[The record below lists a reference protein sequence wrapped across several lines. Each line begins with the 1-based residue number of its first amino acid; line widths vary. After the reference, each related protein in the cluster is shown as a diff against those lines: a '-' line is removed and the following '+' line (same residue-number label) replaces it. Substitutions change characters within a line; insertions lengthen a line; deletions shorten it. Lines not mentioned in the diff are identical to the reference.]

1 MGLIIAL
8 MIISGWLIH
17 LTYILIYQ
25 EVNLTDAWFWLHLI
39 VQTWLSTGL
48 FITAHD
54 AMHRTV
60 SPALKVNKTVG
71 NIATFLF
78 AGLSYRNLNGKHQLH
93 HLTPGTPS
101 DPDYK
106 TGNQN
111 FFVWWFSFMKSYISF
126 WQILIMALLF
136 NVLLLFFSELQLLI
150 LWILPLIVATFQ
162 LFYFG
167 TYLPH
172 RLPHTSDMQPHNS
185 RTQKRNHLWA
195 LLSCYFFGYHS
206 EHHYSPQTPWWQLYR
221 LKNERLRPGH
231 IKNRKI

>member
-1 MGLIIAL
+1 MGIIIAL
-8 MIISGWLIH
+8 IIITGWLIH
-17 LTYILIYQ
+17 LLYLLFYQ
-25 EVNLTDAWFWLHLI
+25 PVNPTDIRLWLHLI
-39 VQTWLSTGL
+39 MQIWLSTGL

-60 SPALKVNKTVG
+60 SPATKVNLTVG

-78 AGLSYRNLNGKHQLH
+78 AALSYRQLNEKHQLH
-93 HLTPGTPS
+93 HRYPGTPD

-111 FFVWWFSFMKSYISF
+111 FFVWWFSFMKSYVTI
-126 WQILIMALLF
+126 WQMIIMALLF
-136 NVLLLFFSELQLLI
+136 NILLLYFNELQLLI
-150 LWILPLIVATFQ
+150 LWILPLVIATFQ

-172 RLPHTSDMQPHNS
+172 RLPHTNDMQPHNS

-206 EHHYSPQTPWWQLYR
+206 EHHASPQTPWWKLYQL
-221 LKNERLRPGH
+221 KM
-231 IKNRKI
+231 KD

>member
-8 MIISGWLIH
+8 IIISGWLVH
-17 LTYILIYQ
+17 LAYMLVYQ
-25 EVNLTDAWFWLHLI
+25 PVNINDLWFWLHLI

-60 SPALKVNKTVG
+60 SPAIKVNKTVG

-78 AGLSYRNLNGKHQLH
+78 AALSYRQLNNKHQLH
-93 HLTPGTPS
+93 HLFPGTPD

-111 FFVWWFSFMKSYISF
+111 FFVWWFSFMKTYISI
-126 WQILIMALLF
+126 WQLLIMALLF
-136 NVLLLFFSELQLLI
+136 NVLLQFFNEIQLLI
-150 LWILPLIVATFQ
+150 LWILPLVAATFQ

-172 RLPHTSDMQPHNS
+172 RLPHTNEMQAHNS

-206 EHHYSPQTPWWQLYR
+206 EHHSSPQTPWWKLYQL
-221 LKNERLRPGH
+221 KM
-231 IKNRKI
+231 KD